1 MRSDSNSK
9 FISGEKMKHPKG
21 FRGKYF
27 SLSAIL
33 ALSTTVTLASSTT
46 SIENSALH
54 VQKQDEYAQSEEE
67 TPTQDLAPVVVISK
81 AIKSKKSHIYT
92 ASKSLSTTTNLTDNV
107 SVLTSQEMKLQ
118 GFTTVTQALQ
128 SMPGITLSSSGGLG
142 ATRSLF
148 LQGLSNKY
156 TLVLIDGV
164 RYNDPTNTSGADLS
178 QLMIS
183 DIDKIEVIKGAQSGV
198 WGADAAAGV
207 INIITKKA
215 KAGTHAI
222 LTSEIGSYQHK
233 SASLSLSK
241 RTHKYDFLLSILRT
255 TERGFSAQAPIE
267 KNLSQYEKDPYRNTT
282 VNLKAGYWLDVFN
295 RIEFGYHD
303 INSLTHYDQG
313 SPNSDGRSDYRGKI
327 GYVKYKHL
335 VGRNT
340 IEATISQSYF
350 HNRQL
355 DATYGT
361 NDSIGKIPSFELKDT
376 LRYGQ
381 KNSFII
387 GANYNKNR
395 IYYTQIGNIEK
406 NRYDTNKA
414 LFLNNTFHFGK
425 LVFSQ
430 ALRYDNF
437 NDFDNKITGK
447 LGAKYL
453 ISKNFNIY
461 ANYGTGYKTPN
472 MMDMINIWGA
482 SNFNLKPEKIRSY
495 NVGLK
500 YFGFGVNIFRNEI
513 KDMIVWNN
521 APWPTPG
528 KNINIEGTS
537 VLKGIELSYQQMVF
551 NQLLLSGNY
560 TYIDAK
566 DKDGVRLLRR
576 PRYQI
581 VLNTTY
587 WATKNLSMSANGTYI
602 GSRADKDFSTWPAT
616 NVDTGNYLVLNTKVD
631 YKINKTWS
639 TYFKINNLLD
649 KIYQSVYGYG
659 TARRSFYLG
668 VSARF

>member
-9 FISGEKMKHPKG
+9 FILGEKMKHPKG

-67 TPTQDLAPVVVISK
+67 TPTQELAPVVVISK

-118 GFTTVTQALQ
+118 GFTTVSQALQ
-128 SMPGITLSSSGGLG
+128 SLPGITLSSSGGLG
-142 ATRSLF
+142 TVRSLF

-178 QLMIS
+178 QLMVN

-215 KAGTHAI
+215 PVGTHATI
-222 LTSEIGSYQHK
+222 TSEIGSYQHRN
-233 SASLSLSK
+233 ASLLLSK
-241 RTHKYDFLLSILRT
+241 RTHKYDILLSVLRT
-255 TERGFSAQAPIE
+255 TEQGFSAQAPIE
-267 KNLSQYEKDPYRNTT
+267 KNLDQYEKDPYRNTT
-282 VNLKAGYWLDVFN
+282 VNLKAGYWLNVFS
-295 RIEFGYHD
+295 RIQFGYHD

-313 SPNSDGRSDYRGKI
+313 FNDPNSGGRSDYRGKT
-327 GYVKYKHL
+327 GYIKYKHF

-340 IEATISQSYF
+340 IETTISQSYF
-350 HNRQL
+350 HNKQL
-355 DATYGT
+355 DATYGV

-376 LRYGQ
+376 LKYGQ
-381 KNSFII
+381 KNSLVI
-387 GANYNKNR
+387 GTNYNKNK
-395 IYYTQIGNIEK
+395 IYYTQIGKSKKSQN
-406 NRYDTNKA
+406 DTNKA
-414 LFLNNTFHFGK
+414 LFLNNIFHFDK
-425 LVFSQ
+425 LVLSQ

-437 NDFDNKITGK
+437 SDFDNKITGK
-447 LGAKYL
+447 LGAKYF
-453 ISKNFNIY
+453 IGKNFNIY
-461 ANYGTGYKTPN
+461 VNFGTGYKVPN
-472 MMDMINIWGA
+472 MMDMINIWGKP
-482 SNFNLKPEKIRSY
+482 NFDLKPEKIKSY
-495 NVGLK
+495 NMGLK
-500 YFGFGVNIFRNEI
+500 YFGMGVNIFRNEI
-513 KDMIVWNN
+513 QDMISWDNTTFQNV
-521 APWPTPG
+521 
-528 KNINIEGTS
+528 NINGTS
-537 VLKGIELSYQQMVF
+537 VLKGIELSYQQMF
-551 NQLLLSGNY
+551 FDRLLLGGNY

-566 DKDGVRLLRR
+566 DKDGMRLLRR

-581 VLNTTY
+581 ALNTTY
-587 WATKNLSMSANGTYI
+587 WATKNLSMSTNGTYI
-602 GSRADKDFSTWPAT
+602 GSRADKDFSTRPAT

-668 VSARF
+668 VNAKF